1 MSEPH
6 NCENGGCLMDE
17 FCCHDVANLQAR
29 LAQCEGERDNYR
41 AVLEGAEY
49 ERIDEIGKQS
59 HELCLTLGQMA
70 ASFTKNLKAERDAAL
85 ERVREVEAA
94 KEALYSTL
102 VDERKR
108 LYALEAAV
116 KEAGDAWQAQTNVR
130 EGITFRLKMKAL
142 LALRAGMA

>member
-1 MSEPH
+1 MSEQ
-6 NCENGGCLMDE
+6 NQLVIEQTAQIEC
-17 FCCHDVANLQAR
+17 LQAR
-29 LAQCEGERDNYR
+29 LAQCEGERDR
-41 AVLEGAEY
+41 WKSSCDLVEAVMQ
-49 ERIDEIGKQS
+49 RDK
-59 HELCLTLGQMA
+59 
-70 ASFTKNLKAERDAAL
+70 LKAERDAAL